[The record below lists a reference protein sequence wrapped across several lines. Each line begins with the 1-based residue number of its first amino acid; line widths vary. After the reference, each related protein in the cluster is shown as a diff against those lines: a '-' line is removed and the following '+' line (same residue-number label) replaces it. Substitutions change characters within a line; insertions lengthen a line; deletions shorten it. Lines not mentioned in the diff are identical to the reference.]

1 MRTTVRARYELA
13 QEDDIRDELT
23 RFVARRLRN
32 GNDEEDIVQETYLRI
47 YRYRQTGTIA
57 NLKAF
62 CFSVAQNLINDHF
75 RRLSRMPATCPI
87 EEDFICP
94 MPRIGEALLHRER
107 VEAIVAI
114 LKNMPPLRREIFL
127 RRRLDDHPPA
137 VIATDLDMR
146 QSAVEKHVFRA
157 HSDIRQGLAK
167 RKLTGL
173 SRI

>member
-62 CFSVAQNLINDHF
+62 CFSVA
-75 RRLSRMPATCPI
+75 
-87 EEDFICP
+87 
-94 MPRIGEALLHRER
+94 
-107 VEAIVAI
+107 
-114 LKNMPPLRREIFL
+114 
-127 RRRLDDHPPA
+127 
-137 VIATDLDMR
+137 
-146 QSAVEKHVFRA
+146 
-157 HSDIRQGLAK
+157 
-167 RKLTGL
+167 
-173 SRI
+173 